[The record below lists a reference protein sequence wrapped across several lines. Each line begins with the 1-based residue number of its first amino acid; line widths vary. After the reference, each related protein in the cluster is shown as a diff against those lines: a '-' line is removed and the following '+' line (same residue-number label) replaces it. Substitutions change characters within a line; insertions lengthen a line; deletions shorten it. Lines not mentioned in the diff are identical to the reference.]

1 MGSRNL
7 SVVLVELLLGGEV
20 LGLLDG
26 GVGDLGGHARA
37 LPDGVVDG
45 GLVLE
50 EVGSDDARV
59 DDRGALQGRH
69 APQEERALQEES
81 R

>member
-50 EVGSDDARV
+50 
-59 DDRGALQGRH
+59 
-69 APQEERALQEES
+69 
-81 R
+81 